1 MVVSYGRTNEL
12 PSSVVKLVSCLAKGR
27 VVEELYWK
35 KELLVTETVV
45 PITTDNLK
53 QCIEF
58 KVFNSEPWNES
69 WTYETAKERLTDLFH
84 APKFA
89 GFFWKNNETP
99 IGFIAGNSKTTY
111 QEITFYLEELRPPNK
126 KTIINF

>member
-1 MVVSYGRTNEL
+1 M
-12 PSSVVKLVSCLAKGR
+12 
-27 VVEELYWK
+27 
-35 KELLVTETVV
+35 TETVV

-111 QEITFYLEELRPPNK
+111 PRNNFVFGRIKTTYK
-126 KTIINF
+126 KTLINS